1 MLKVHVD
8 LDQHLVIMVLTHLV
22 YQVDGSQILFL
33 MEQLDVVN
41 VIKLQLQL
49 VQVELLP

>member
-8 LDQHLVIMVLTHLV
+8 LDQHPVLMVFIKLV

-33 MEQLDVVN
+33 MELDVVN
-41 VIKLQLQL
+41 VIKLQ
-49 VQVELLP
+49 P